1 MLSASAGR
9 ILSTERDVSK
19 TMVDMVRSAI
29 FILTIVALGLL
40 SDDTLAESWEC
51 GGARIH
57 CGGSAETCA
66 AMRRACS
73 PDLQSSSEVD
83 RELMQAVREA
93 NTDTVSPQTGDPF
106 ERLSRSMMFQR
117 CGEQQAKEGRCGVF
131 RDAKELVAFVVDT
144 LKYSVDAI
152 NQASR
157 ILRGEP

>member
-1 MLSASAGR
+1 M
-9 ILSTERDVSK
+9 LSTEPHVSK
-19 TMVDMVRSAI
+19 TIVDMVRSVI
-29 FILTIVALGLL
+29 FILSILVLGLL
-40 SDDTLAESWEC
+40 SEDTRAESWEC

-57 CGGSAETCA
+57 CGGSADTCA

-73 PDLQSSSEVD
+73 PDLQSSSDVD

-93 NTDTVSPQTGDPF
+93 TTDTPSPQNGGPF
-106 ERLSRSMMFQR
+106 DRLSRSMMFQR

-131 RDAKELVAFVVDT
+131 RDAKELVGFVVDT
-144 LKYSVDAI
+144 LKYSVDAL